1 MKVLCVSEDCLR
13 YISEGP
19 REKHGEIHAMFDRAV
34 NVRFHDGTLM
44 TLVSKALDLAPMT
57 CQVSMASFKQSGWSQ
72 GTSVVAEAERLS
84 IGSDCLDF
92 NKAVIWATELSS
104 GELPEILPRALMHQR
119 LERFITVLMDKGK
132 PEGLLPYLC
141 RTSCVPHPK
150 ACKKDDNT
158 NPYVTFIEG
167 RLDQFISAYR
177 DGSESGDAKVMT
189 AFSRIVGFGPGLTPA
204 TDDFVAG
211 FMAASLWAPY
221 GKFMERR
228 LLVQRNQKL
237 AVLARDKTTFVSESM
252 LAHAAHGRIAQKYR
266 SLLELLCY
274 GFQGNL
280 EDATLKALDHGDTS
294 GTDFLTGAAV
304 ALILSLDL

>member
-1 MKVLCVSEDCLR
+1 MKVLRVSEDCL
-13 YISEGP
+13 SFFADGSG
-19 REKHGEIHAMFDRAV
+19 EKHGEIHAVFDRAI
-34 NVRFHDGTLM
+34 NVRFQDGTLM
-44 TLVSKALDLAPMT
+44 TLVSSALDLAPMT
-57 CQVSMASFKQSGWSQ
+57 CQVSMASFKQSGWTQ
-72 GTSVVAEAERLS
+72 GTSVVVEAERLS

-92 NKAVIWATELSS
+92 KKALIWAAELKSAD
-104 GELPEILPRALMHQR
+104 LPEILPRSLMHQR
-119 LERFITVLMDKGK
+119 LEQFITVLLDKGK

-150 ACKKDDNT
+150 NCMRDGAA
-158 NPYVTFIEG
+158 NPYVTFIQG
-167 RLDQFISAYR
+167 RLDQFVLAYR

-280 EDATLKALDHGDTS
+280 ETATLKALDHGDTS

-304 ALILSLDL
+304 ALIMSLDQ